1 MACLVDDFNVGDEA
15 KSCRFAIGGV
25 ATALGEVLWGVG
37 VGVGGVGG
45 VAWCGVEWRSLA
57 SFFFFLLDFFRGI
70 DEGRGMQRE
79 WVGG

>member
-1 MACLVDDFNVGDEA
+1 MVDDFNVGDEA

-45 VAWCGVEWRSLA
+45 VAWWCGVE
-57 SFFFFLLDFFRGI
+57 
-70 DEGRGMQRE
+70 
-79 WVGG
+79 